1 MKNANHS
8 LNMEGGGEEKISSR
22 NSKNFNYF
30 LVFIGLGSVIIENA
44 ILDHTKMILRLK
56 EISRKIILKSSKKL

>member
-1 MKNANHS
+1 
-8 LNMEGGGEEKISSR
+8 MEGGGEEKISSR
-22 NSKNFNYF
+22 NSKNLNYF